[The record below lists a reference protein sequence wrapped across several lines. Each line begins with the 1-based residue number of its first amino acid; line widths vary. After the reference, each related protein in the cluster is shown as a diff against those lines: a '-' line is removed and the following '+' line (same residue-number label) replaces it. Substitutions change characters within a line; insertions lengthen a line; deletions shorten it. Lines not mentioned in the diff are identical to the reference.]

1 MGKHKMSVHLVASC
15 AVKYVFS
22 LTFQLVK
29 CQRVKNLYGTELVVC
44 VCVFFLLHSGSVPS
58 LHRVRSVNFKEFL
71 FSTGYVVLLLLALE
85 FDFLILYYSEWLL
98 AKPCATAKPT
108 HSY

>member
-44 VCVFFLLHSGSVPS
+44 VCVFFFCYTREVYQAYIEYVALISKSFYSVP
-58 LHRVRSVNFKEFL
+58 
-71 FSTGYVVLLLLALE
+71 
-85 FDFLILYYSEWLL
+85 DMLYYFCLRLSL
-98 AKPCATAKPT
+98 T
-108 HSY
+108 S